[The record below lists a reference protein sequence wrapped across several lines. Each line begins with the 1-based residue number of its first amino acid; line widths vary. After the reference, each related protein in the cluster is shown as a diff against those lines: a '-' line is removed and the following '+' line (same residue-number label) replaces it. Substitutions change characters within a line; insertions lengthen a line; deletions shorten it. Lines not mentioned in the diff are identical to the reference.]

1 MPKKDHTEII
11 CILDRSGSMSSIEKD
26 AVGGFNTFLEEQ
38 KKLPGTASV
47 TLVLFDNAYLTP
59 VKNAD
64 INTVQPLNK
73 KTYVPRGSTALL
85 DAVGRTVSE
94 TGARL
99 AAADE
104 SERPENVI
112 ICILTD
118 GEENSSR
125 EFSLDQVKEMISHQ
139 KDKYNWEF
147 IFLAANQDAFAGAGR
162 LGIDRDKAF
171 NFTADEQGTK
181 GAFVQMNCCTT
192 QTRSKKSKDG
202 KDKA

>member
-59 VKNAD
+59 VKNVD

-125 EFSLDQVKEMISHQ
+125 EFSLKQVKEMISHQ
-139 KDKYNWEF
+139 KEKYNWEF
-147 IFLAANQDAFAGAGR
+147 VFLAANQDAFAGAAR
-162 LGIDRDKAF
+162 FGIDRDKAF
-171 NFTADEQGTK
+171 NFTADEEGTK
-181 GAFVQMNCCTT
+181 GAFLQMNYCTT
-192 QTRSKKSKDG
+192 EKRTKRSKDS